1 MRNGF
6 SLIELLVVVAII
18 GIISSVG
25 IVAYQVYIDTT
36 KDEVSLDL
44 SNFLERTLNQDIVS
58 IENDLSARSELAAEL
73 TLNSAC
79 HKMVHDMMVTVNG
92 TSSDDG
98 KSSPFNPDEG
108 GLCNGIEA
116 AAQAQDDNETEF
128 TLPRGRTIVY
138 CDGLDVDAHIVDLE
152 ENINIRTCTCTETDC
167 TVAKVDPDTVGAGGT
182 TGYRCVVTLD
192 AAYTAGD
199 STLSFTLADFSTS
212 GCLSGHT
219 KLYRSGGAGDIITI
233 GSNCTDTSCTGV
245 AFASNLDN
253 ATVLFTDEDGRC
265 YYPFGE
271 TKNYPYGTFADS
283 SAYQRHTCAQ

>member
-1 MRNGF
+1 MRSGF

-44 SNFLERTLNQDIVS
+44 SNFLERTLKQDVIS
-58 IENDLSARSELAAEL
+58 IENDLESRSELA
-73 TLNSAC
+73 TDLNLSSAC
-79 HKMVHDMMVTVNG
+79 HKMVHDMMITVNG

-98 KSSPFNPDEG
+98 KSSPFNPEEG

-116 AAQAQDDNETEF
+116 AVQANDDGVASF
-128 TLPRGRTIVY
+128 ILPRGRTIVY

-152 ENINIRTCTCTETDC
+152 ENINIRTCTCTESDC
-167 TVAKVDPDTVGAGGT
+167 TVAKQDPDTAGAGGS
-182 TGYRCVVTLD
+182 TGYRCVLTLNAD
-192 AAYTAGD
+192 YAVGGNTISFD
-199 STLSFTLADFSTS
+199 LSGFSQT

-219 KLYRSGGAGDIITI
+219 QLYLAGGAGASMGV
-233 GSNCTDTSCTGV
+233 GSCTDSTCSGV
-245 AFASNLDN
+245 SYAKNLDN
-253 ATVLFTDEDGRC
+253 GTVLFTDEDGRC

-271 TKNYPYGTFADS
+271 NINFYPVGSFN
-283 SAYQRHTCAQ
+283 SALDYSRHTCAQ